1 MIRATVWNE
10 FAFSCKS
17 PEALAVYPKGHHEV
31 IKDFLNATRDIKAKA
46 VTLDMPEQGLPD
58 KLLKETDVLLWW
70 GHCLHDDV
78 SDALADKIVRRVYE
92 GMGLILLHS
101 AHLSKP
107 FKRVLGASGRLDW
120 GEGGERERLWV
131 TNPAHPIAK
140 DLPAY
145 IDLPLEEMYGEPF
158 GIPEPDNT
166 VFTCWYQGGRVFRGG
181 ITYNRGAGKV
191 FSRNVINYRRP
202 QKFWIAP
209 SWRFT
214 SDPLQGR
221 STDGRDMIPDFDA
234 VREGGRSR
242 PSTPC

>member
-31 IKDFLNATRDIKAKA
+31 IKDFLNAAGDIKAKA

-92 GMGLILLHS
+92 GMWLILLHS

-191 FSRNVINYRRP
+191 FYFQPGHETFPTYKNPLI
-202 QKFWIAP
+202 QK
-209 SWRFT
+209 T
-214 SDPLQGR
+214 LVN
-221 STDGRDMIPDFDA
+221 A
-234 VREGGRSR
+234 VRWAYSNGATQKIDCECVK
-242 PSTPC
+242 PLEKLN